1 MLSPKKDPLWIGPE
15 IKNERQ
21 KSKLIRHIAFT
32 HKVQSFVSPQKDPL
46 KIDPDE
52 DILILRR
59 KVAEC
64 LAQDKPKKNQ
74 TKDCPDCGK
83 TFDAGYILERHI
95 QRVHGTKVYVCDQ
108 CDAKFTC
115 NDNLQRHVRQV
126 HLGELVVCSFC
137 PYKAKEKKSVMK
149 HAKKAHPLNDLDNVT
164 LDKVFDKQYI
174 NPYNKPQ
181 SGDCPHCGKYIKRLG
196 RHIKTVHGQGEKKL
210 SCEDCGKMFC
220 QKNNLERHLKT
231 IHLKERF
238 QCDFCQYS
246 GAEKRSVVKHVK
258 LVHPSK
264 DLDIMKF
271 ERHTNIDANGAIVE
285 RFKLLLDQ

>member
-1 MLSPKKDPLWIGPE
+1 MLSPQNDPLWMGPYIKTKKE
-15 IKNERQ
+15 IP
-21 KSKLIRHIAFT
+21 FT
-32 HKVQSFVSPQKDPL
+32 PKGQTFVSPQKDPL

-64 LAQDKPKKNQ
+64 LAKDKTKIR

-83 TFDAGYILERHI
+83 AFVEGYILERHK
-95 QRVHGTKVYVCDQ
+95 QRVHSNKVCACQQ
-108 CDAKFTC
+108 CDAKFTQ

-149 HAKKAHPLNDLDNVT
+149 HAKKAHPLNDLANIT

-181 SGDCPHCGKYIKRLG
+181 SSGDCPHCGKYIKRLG
-196 RHIKTVHGQGEKKL
+196 KHIKTVHGQGDKKV
-210 SCEDCGKMFC
+210 SCENCGKMFC
-220 QKNNLERHLKT
+220 QKDSLERHLKT

-246 GAEKRSVVKHVK
+246 GTEKRSVVKHVK

-264 DLDIMKF
+264 ELDIMKF
-271 ERHTNIDANGAIVE
+271 ERHTNNDANSAIVE